1 MTKLKILIEY
11 KVPIKISFFAANQ
24 AIKLRN
30 LNEKTLVSNLETSY
44 RSRRDFILAE
54 MKKTG
59 TLNEDY

>member
-1 MTKLKILIEY
+1 MTELKILIEY

-24 AIKLRN
+24 VIKLRN

-44 RSRRDFILAE
+44 ISHRDFILAE

-59 TLNEDY
+59 TLNEDN